1 MVYANGFV
9 DRTRNFLFFNS
20 FPTVQPGADIVVPMK
35 PERQERP
42 VHETIA
48 IGTALSSLAL
58 IIVTIL
64 NQF

>member
-1 MVYANGFV
+1 MIYANGFV
-9 DRTRNFLFFNS
+9 DRTRSFLFFNS
-20 FPTVQPGADIVVPMK
+20 FPTVQPGADIVVPLK
-35 PERQERP
+35 PERQERTLQ
-42 VHETIA
+42 ETLA